1 MTASLVP
8 FAADVPLTVCRVG
21 DSAVVHLVR
30 QALSGPEAQALCGG
44 TVVRGRPERL
54 FVKSPCVT
62 CVREADAQGL
72 RAVRDLTSA
81 WVNLARL
88 ASWLRAVA

>member
-8 FAADVPLTVCRVG
+8 FAADVPLTVCRVDG
-21 DSAVVHLVR
+21 SAVVHLVR
-30 QALSGPEAQALCGG
+30 HAVTGPETEALCGG

-54 FVKSPCVT
+54 LVKSPCVT
-62 CVREADAQGL
+62 CVRVADGQGL

-81 WVNLARL
+81 WVNLTRL
-88 ASWLRAVA
+88 ARWLGAAG

>member
-8 FAADVPLTVCRVG
+8 FTTDVPLTVCRVR

-30 QALSGPEAQALCGG
+30 HAVSGLEPAALCGG
-44 TVVRGRPERL
+44 TVVRGRPERSL
-54 FVKSPCVT
+54 VKSPCVT
-62 CVREADAQGL
+62 CVRVADAQGL

-81 WVNLARL
+81 WVNLTRL
-88 ASWLRAVA
+88 ANWLRAAA